1 MPIQR
6 RTRTRLTSIA
16 SSHVSH
22 APKILLVG
30 PTLSGKST
38 FIKSFL
44 DQAQQEFYTGQ
55 LQSGKTDLEVY
66 PISHE
71 GKKYSLWEAS
81 SNKNFHLSSWGKGSS
96 LIVVFGED
104 ASWVDKMSNLFP
116 QIPIK
121 MYNPES
127 KISNLEH

>member
-1 MPIQR
+1 MPIR
-6 RTRTRLTSIA
+6 RTRLIQSTS
-16 SSHVSH
+16 SLVTNNH

-38 FIKSFL
+38 FVKSFL
-44 DQAQQEFYTGQ
+44 DNVQKEFYIGQ

-71 GKKYSLWEAS
+71 GKKYSLWEAC
-81 SNKNFHLSSWGKGSS
+81 SNKDFHLSSWGKGSS

-104 ASWVDKMSNLFP
+104 SSWVDKMSNLFP

-127 KISNLEH
+127 KILNLEH